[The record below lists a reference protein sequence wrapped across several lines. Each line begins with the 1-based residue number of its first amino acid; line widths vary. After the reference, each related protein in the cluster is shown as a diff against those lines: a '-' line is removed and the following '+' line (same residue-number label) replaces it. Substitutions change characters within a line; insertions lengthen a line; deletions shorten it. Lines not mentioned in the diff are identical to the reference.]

1 MSTRCVVRIKEKQY
15 GKVNKLD
22 IYHHHDGY
30 IEGVGFDL
38 MRRFYDKD
46 KKEMYLY
53 DVMQVANTLIK
64 DIHDEYKVTPY
75 KHGDI
80 EYFYEIDIDKKTI
93 TAWSVNNWEEK
104 MKKYRKYSH
113 NEILKMY
120 LKEV

>member
-1 MSTRCVVRIKEKQY
+1 MSTRSVIRIKEKQY
-15 GKVNKLD
+15 GKTIKLD
-22 IYHHHDGY
+22 LYHHHDGY

-64 DIHDEYKVTPY
+64 DIHDEYKATPY
-75 KHGDI
+75 KHADI
-80 EYFYEIDIDKKTI
+80 EYFYEIDINKKTI

-120 LKEV
+120 LREV

>member
-1 MSTRCVVRIKEKQY
+1 MSTRSVIRIKEKQY
-15 GKVNKLD
+15 GKTNKLD
-22 IYHHHDGY
+22 LYHHHDGY

-64 DIHDEYKVTPY
+64 DINDEYKATPY
-75 KHGDI
+75 RHADI
-80 EYFYEIDIDKKTI
+80 EYFYEIDINKKTI

-120 LKEV
+120 LREV